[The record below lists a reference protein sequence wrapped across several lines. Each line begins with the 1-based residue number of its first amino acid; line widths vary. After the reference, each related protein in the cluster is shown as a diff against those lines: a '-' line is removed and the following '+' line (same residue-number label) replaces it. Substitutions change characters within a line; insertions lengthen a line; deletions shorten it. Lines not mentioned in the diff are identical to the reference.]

1 MVFYYYY
8 FMWIFFLEICIYCFL
23 VGELYLS
30 EILVPDYTFTKYE
43 LSQLSKYLIL
53 LFFLLVCVLV
63 GG

>member
-1 MVFYYYY
+1 
-8 FMWIFFLEICIYCFL
+8 MWIFFLEICIYCFL